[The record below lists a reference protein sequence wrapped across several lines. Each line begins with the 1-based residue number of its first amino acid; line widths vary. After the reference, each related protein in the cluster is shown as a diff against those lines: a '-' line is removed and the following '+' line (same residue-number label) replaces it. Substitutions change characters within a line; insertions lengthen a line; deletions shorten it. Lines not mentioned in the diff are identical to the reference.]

1 MPFKTAFF
9 GYSELPSIVN
19 YNNQVLIP
27 LKQIRI
33 NHQGTEQKSPFDL
46 YNLRKLCKV
55 IGIPVYRPTPGL
67 YCVRECDEFFFYKLS
82 SLFNEKRI
90 SFYGNHYEYDNCGN
104 LYDWLMKKILLKGN
118 QIKNLYEEYL
128 LNLEMGLSTEEFK
141 QFRYLYRKANN
152 YKKSIT
158 IC

>member
-1 MPFKTAFF
+1 MPFTTAFF

-19 YNNQVLIP
+19 YDNQVLIP

-55 IGIPVYRPTPGL
+55 IGIPVYLPTPGL

-104 LYDWLMKKILLKGN
+104 LY
-118 QIKNLYEEYL
+118 EEYL